1 LGGIGDTFSALSW
14 IYLLGAGFTVYQLFQ
29 HRREFWDDKVTTR
42 DRQLAG
48 SVAFFLLVPVA
59 VLFHEFG
66 HMLAAW
72 STGSEVLG
80 LHYFFYWGYVEY
92 IPSST
97 DPLQAW
103 YVALAGNFFSYILG
117 IACIVA
123 ALTLPNLKLVLRVVL
138 AQLGILEI
146 VQTLILYPLMS
157 LDPNFHGDWDSIYDF
172 AATPVASWTTLAWHL
187 LSLAGF
193 VYLLRANRRLTY
205 LTGGPPPRETQ
216 HP

>member
-1 LGGIGDTFSALSW
+1 MGGIGDTFSTLTW
-14 IYLLGAGFTVYQLFQ
+14 IYLLGAGFILYQLFQ
-29 HRREFWDDKVTTR
+29 HRREFWDDKLTPR

-48 SVAFFLLVPVA
+48 GVAFFLLVPVA

-72 STGSEVLG
+72 STGSQVLG

-92 IPSST
+92 IPSSP

-117 IACIVA
+117 VACIVA
-123 ALTLPNLKLVLRVVL
+123 ALGLPNLKGIVRVVL

-146 VQTLILYPLMS
+146 VQTLVAYPLMS
-157 LDPNFHGDWDSIYDF
+157 LDPSFHGDWDTIYDF
-172 AATPVASWTTLAWHL
+172 SATPVASWATLAWHL
-187 LSLAGF
+187 LSLVAF
-193 VYLLRANRRLTY
+193 IVLIRVSKRLAY
-205 LTGGPPPRETQ
+205 LTGAPQ
-216 HP
+216 